1 MKQLGNPNWG
11 KPELLGTAAPT
22 ITEFEKQAHQ
32 LNLQPDQ
39 YVESQE
45 LRDWA
50 YHNSHSKYVPES
62 LLRVWGIKVQV
73 AV

>member
-1 MKQLGNPNWG
+1 MAKGNPNWG
-11 KPELLGTAAPT
+11 KLELVGTAT
-22 ITEFEKQAHQ
+22 VTEFEKKACQ

-39 YVESQE
+39 YVKSQD

-62 LLRVWGIKVQV
+62 LLRAWGIKVQV